1 MRPSRRLKLRC
12 LRVSALVVAMLP
24 VPVFVEAQTGQVTL
38 KGSVGETVALSV
50 GPDLNPGTAA
60 VDVVRTGKTLR
71 ITLSS
76 DDSTASVIRVPLL
89 VRSNSRFK
97 ISAKV
102 ESATTA
108 LTQLSVI
115 DARATGTWVSPQAV
129 SGLNVSQQLDLHGL
143 QESSPLDISQTLI
156 VMSGPRVSL
165 GGTLES
171 PGNAL
176 KITVLIGVKPEP
188 AHRWLVQL
196 TFAATAESLIQ

>member
-1 MRPSRRLKLRC
+1 
-12 LRVSALVVAMLP
+12 MLL

-38 KGSVGETVALSV
+38 KGSVSETVALSV

-76 DDSTASVIRVPLL
+76 DDSTAQVIRVPLL
-89 VRSNSRFK
+89 VRSNSSFK

-115 DARATGTWVSPQAV
+115 DARATGTWVLPQAIN
-129 SGLNVSQQLDLHGL
+129 GLNVSQQFDLHGL
-143 QESSPLDISQTLI
+143 HESSPLDISRTLL
-156 VMSGPRVSL
+156 VVSGPRVSL

-176 KITVLIGVKPEP
+176 KITVLIGMKPEP
-188 AHRWLVQL
+188 GHPWLVQL